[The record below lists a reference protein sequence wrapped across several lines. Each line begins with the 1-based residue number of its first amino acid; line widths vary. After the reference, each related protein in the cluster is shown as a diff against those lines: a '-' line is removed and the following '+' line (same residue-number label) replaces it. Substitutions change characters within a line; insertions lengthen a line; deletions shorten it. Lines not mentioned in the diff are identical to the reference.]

1 MAWLPLANIAHH
13 RLRSALSALG
23 IAISICMVLT
33 LTGLSRGS
41 LQEIF
46 KRWDSVQA
54 DLIVSPASTNMTLAS
69 GPQIPLAAVDRL
81 AAPQADGRLLARRIA
96 PVYLARMKIGGRE
109 NNVYGLRSA
118 DFDVIQGRAKLVVGR
133 LPDPNG
139 QAAKWLAGKYDQA
152 AASGEV
158 LEISEQELD
167 RMGALEMAIDT
178 RLAGLL
184 GKTVGETFGAAN
196 RTWHIVGIYEPQA
209 VGRAI
214 APMATL
220 QHLMG
225 LGLDHVTLVLVQL
238 PDGAAAGPAAEAIRR
253 LTHQSVIPKNEYQ
266 ALLLENVGIMFVYI
280 YAVNAVALVIAFL
293 FIMITLYTM
302 VLQRTREI
310 AILKSLGA
318 SAAFLLRQ
326 VLAESLLLTA
336 AGAAVGIAMAF
347 GAGDLIERLRHDL
360 TVTITPQWIF
370 AALAAAGTGGVLAAI
385 YPSWRAI
392 RVDVAEALS
401 FE

>member
-23 IAISICMVLT
+23 IAISVCLVLT

-41 LQEIF
+41 LAEVLR
-46 KRWDSVQA
+46 RWDSVRA

-81 AAPQADGRLLARRIA
+81 AAPQADGRLLAKRIT
-96 PVYLARMKIGGRE
+96 PVYLARMKIAGRE
-109 NNVYGLRSA
+109 NNIYGLRA
-118 DFDVIQGRAKLVVGR
+118 GDFDVIQGNAKLLAGR
-133 LPDPNG
+133 LPDADG
-139 QAAKWLAGKYDQA
+139 RAAQWLAKKYAQAADGNA
-152 AASGEV
+152 V

-167 RMGALEMAIDT
+167 AAGGLEMAIDT
-178 RLAGLL
+178 RLAAQL
-184 GKTVGETFGAAN
+184 GKSVGQTFDSAN
-196 RTWHIVGIYEPQA
+196 RTWRIVGVYETGA

-238 PDGAAAGPAAEAIRR
+238 PQGAAIGPAAQAIRR
-253 LTHQSVIPKNEYQ
+253 LTHQSVVPKNEYQ

-280 YAVNAVALVIAFL
+280 YAVNAVALTIAFL

-318 SAAFLLRQ
+318 SASFLLRQ
-326 VLAESLLLTA
+326 ILAESLLLTA
-336 AGAAVGIAMAF
+336 AGAAVGVLLAF
-347 GAGDLIERLRHDL
+347 GAGDIIEHLRLDL
-360 TVTITPQWIF
+360 TVSITPHWIL
-370 AALAAAGTGGVLAAI
+370 AALAAAGAGGVLAAI
-385 YPSWRAI
+385 YPAWRAI
-392 RVDVAEALS
+392 RVDVAEALA